1 MKRLSILLLLLLIME
16 DAAFGAEIIIPH
28 IKVKPGETIDLPVIM
43 DIADNLAGVKLVINY
58 DKELLN
64 FKEGNTTKHTRS
76 LMLVI
81 NDKQPGRLIVVMA
94 GARGISGKDMPLLTL
109 TFVVK
114 KDLPGARSTRLEI
127 LENQLMSEQLKEIK
141 AVINIKPIDIAP

>member
-1 MKRLSILLLLLLIME
+1 MKRSIIVLLLLLIIE
-16 DAAFGAEIIIPH
+16 GTALGVEIIIPH
-28 IKVKPGETIDLPVIM
+28 LKVKPGETIDLPVII
-43 DIADNLAGVKLVINY
+43 DTADNLAGVKLVINY

-94 GARGISGKDMPLLTL
+94 GAKGISGKDLPLINL
-109 TFVVK
+109 TFAVK
-114 KDLPGARSTRLEI
+114 KDLPNARSTRLEI
-127 LENQLMSEQLKEIK
+127 VENQLMSEQLKEIK
-141 AVINIKPIDIAP
+141 ATINIKPVDITP